1 MSLKVAD
8 IGEKELVKYIIANSK
23 EITADD
29 TAVTQFSSTNLIST
43 CDMLIQS
50 RHFPENMSYFNIGFK
65 SVTVNVSDLAAMGAE
80 PLGFLLA
87 IAIPKDLEL
96 DSFKEIIEG
105 VLSACDYYSIP
116 LIGGDTNEASE
127 IIISGTALGSC
138 DEPLMMDNYS
148 IGDVVAVTGDIG
160 LAALGFE
167 LEDFNNIYVKKA
179 LKPLARIN
187 EGITLKN
194 SGATSAT
201 DITDGL
207 ASELYQIKKDSFGFM
222 IYEEL
227 LNISDEYKQYCKNLG
242 LNYLDLI
249 FHVGEDFELLFTMNI
264 MLVSNNLYK
273 KSSKTQ
279 KIRCEICANYCKI
292 ADGNVGVC
300 RQHKNINGE
309 LFDESY
315 GIVSSLSPDPI
326 EKKPLNHFLPGTF
339 TYSIGGF
346 GCNMTCLHCQNYMI
360 SHEYDKNSR
369 AIQIT
374 PEAIVENA
382 INYNCQSIAWTYN
395 EPTIHLPFSKKTSLL
410 AKSKDLKVIY
420 VSNGYF
426 SQQSVEE
433 ILTFV
438 DAFNIDL
445 KSMSADFYKKVCG
458 ADLDVVLDNLK
469 RVYVE
474 GKHLEITNLIINGY
488 NDSTDEI
495 NQLCDFVADELGP
508 EVPLHFS
515 RAFPYYKMRDIS
527 PTNAETLFRAKEI
540 AADKGIEN
548 VYLGNI

>member
-1 MSLKVAD
+1 
-8 IGEKELVKYIIANSK
+8 
-23 EITADD
+23 
-29 TAVTQFSSTNLIST
+29 
-43 CDMLIQS
+43 
-50 RHFPENMSYFNIGFK
+50 
-65 SVTVNVSDLAAMGAE
+65 
-80 PLGFLLA
+80 
-87 IAIPKDLEL
+87 
-96 DSFKEIIEG
+96 
-105 VLSACDYYSIP
+105 
-116 LIGGDTNEASE
+116 
-127 IIISGTALGSC
+127 
-138 DEPLMMDNYS
+138 
-148 IGDVVAVTGDIG
+148 
-160 LAALGFE
+160 
-167 LEDFNNIYVKKA
+167 
-179 LKPLARIN
+179 
-187 EGITLKN
+187 
-194 SGATSAT
+194 
-201 DITDGL
+201 
-207 ASELYQIKKDSFGFM
+207 
-222 IYEEL
+222 
-227 LNISDEYKQYCKNLG
+227 
-242 LNYLDLI
+242 
-249 FHVGEDFELLFTMNI
+249 MNI

-445 KSMSADFYKKVCG
+445 KSMSPNFYKKVCG

-495 NQLCDFVADELGP
+495 NQLCDFVASELGL